1 MAMLAEPKSK
11 QKWSSDPRNT
21 AWTNDTSR
29 FGYQMLTKMGWEN
42 GKGLGAKED
51 GTKTHVKSV
60 KRQNNLGLGAEK
72 SHEDNWISHQVAFD
86 DLLSQLNSHA
96 ENDNEEKSV
105 KKEKSHEMEK
115 KARQSRKRVFYNRF
129 IQSKDLSSKSAE
141 DMACILGQRSKSA
154 PGTPQEQSEDEES
167 DESTAS
173 CPPPSSHGVQTV
185 NSGKSIQEYFEMKMK
200 EMEAARERK
209 QTVEASATR
218 EETVSGQD
226 HGEEVGESEP
236 KKKRK
241 KESKRKRKQAIEDGE
256 LVNNV
261 RVLHS
266 INVQCPAGKRKKNG
280 AVEKTKSGS
289 ESECKPSKDRTE
301 EKGKKKKTK
310 EIFGETLEVDNSSLG
325 RLDTAEGVRDKKKKS
340 TKRSEKGIVGSEN
353 EDLEKLYE
361 GERRSDKK
369 DGSFSEDKSFNETI
383 PEVEETNDK
392 GNKRKKKDKDI
403 VNSLGTVE
411 RMEDGKK
418 KRKKVKKEKSRKKER
433 GDQKHR

>member
-1 MAMLAEPKSK
+1 
-11 QKWSSDPRNT
+11 
-21 AWTNDTSR
+21 
-29 FGYQMLTKMGWEN
+29 MLTKMGWEN

-141 DMACILGQRSKSA
+141 DMACILGQRSKSV

-173 CPPPSSHGVQTV
+173 CPPPSSHSVQTV

-236 KKKRK
+236 KKKRQ

-289 ESECKPSKDRTE
+289 ESECKPSKDKTE

-310 EIFGETLEVDNSSLG
+310 EICGETLEVDNSSLG
-325 RLDTAEGVRDKKKKS
+325 RLDTAEGVRDETKKS
-340 TKRSEKGIVGSEN
+340 KKRSEKGIVGSEK

-369 DGSFSEDKSFNETI
+369 DGSFSEDKSFDETI

-392 GNKRKKKDKDI
+392 GNKRKKKGKDI

-418 KRKKVKKEKSRKKER
+418 KRRKVKKEKSRKKER

>member
-1 MAMLAEPKSK
+1 M
-11 QKWSSDPRNT
+11 
-21 AWTNDTSR
+21 
-29 FGYQMLTKMGWEN
+29 
-42 GKGLGAKED
+42 
-51 GTKTHVKSV
+51 
-60 KRQNNLGLGAEK
+60 
-72 SHEDNWISHQVAFD
+72 
-86 DLLSQLNSHA
+86 
-96 ENDNEEKSV
+96 
-105 KKEKSHEMEK
+105 
-115 KARQSRKRVFYNRF
+115 
-129 IQSKDLSSKSAE
+129 SSKSAE

-154 PGTPQEQSEDEES
+154 TGTPQEQSEDEES

-209 QTVEASATR
+209 QTMEASVTR

-261 RVLHS
+261 RVSHS
-266 INVQCPAGKRKKNG
+266 INLQCSAGKRKKDG

-340 TKRSEKGIVGSEN
+340 TKRSEKGIVGSEK

-403 VNSLGTVE
+403 VNSLETVE

>member
-1 MAMLAEPKSK
+1 M
-11 QKWSSDPRNT
+11 
-21 AWTNDTSR
+21 
-29 FGYQMLTKMGWEN
+29 
-42 GKGLGAKED
+42 
-51 GTKTHVKSV
+51 
-60 KRQNNLGLGAEK
+60 
-72 SHEDNWISHQVAFD
+72 
-86 DLLSQLNSHA
+86 
-96 ENDNEEKSV
+96 

-154 PGTPQEQSEDEES
+154 TGTPQEQSEDEES

-209 QTVEASATR
+209 QTMEASVTR

-261 RVLHS
+261 RVSHS
-266 INVQCPAGKRKKNG
+266 INLQCSAGKRKKDG

-325 RLDTAEGVRDKKKKS
+325 RLDAAEGVRDKKKKS
-340 TKRSEKGIVGSEN
+340 TKRSEKGIVGSEK

-403 VNSLGTVE
+403 VNSLETVE